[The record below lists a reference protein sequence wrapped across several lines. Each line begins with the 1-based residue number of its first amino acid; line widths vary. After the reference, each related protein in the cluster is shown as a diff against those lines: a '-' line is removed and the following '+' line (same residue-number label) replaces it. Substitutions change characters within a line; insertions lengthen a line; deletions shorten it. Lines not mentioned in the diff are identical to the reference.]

1 MKPLNNFFFRS
12 RPSTSCSSPP
22 SKRLRPG
29 DEYLARLEKERDA
42 TKFGHRVNK
51 PAAVAAA
58 GSVPSNLLHGDALP
72 AALAL
77 AASSSS
83 SATTRLPPLRTAA
96 DQEEKALDLQL
107 KMANSKSR
115 RKAAARRDPRDPVT
129 LAALDK

>member
-1 MKPLNNFFFRS
+1 M
-12 RPSTSCSSPP
+12 
-22 SKRLRPG
+22 
-29 DEYLARLEKERDA
+29 
-42 TKFGHRVNK
+42 NK
-51 PAAVAAA
+51 PAAAA

-77 AASSSS
+77 AAKSSS